1 MRNNRSLRHYIV
13 SILVVITLFGCS
25 GEPPNEITKPA
36 VDQKQEVE
44 EQPTGDQT
52 EAEEEKATEIDT
64 ENLNQPEKREWFAG
78 VYLPRHC
85 PEAVNK
91 GEFVIPTKDEI
102 LECKSD
108 HYLEVRMHAEVVR
121 SENSSEDLYGVQ
133 QYLRIF
139 QMMEHNPTTGQFGLW
154 GQWIGDDRARPH
166 GPFNSIEGGLFIHD
180 KMGRSKFP
188 KYMASAATHLY
199 SPLSDTG
206 GGWGFY
212 EARIDCS
219 LLGRVTLSNTLIV
232 PPNLIS
238 FDEDQKTFDNEG
250 GIYLG
255 TSWVGLPIFGG
266 AERID
271 EQPWSLDSGKITW
284 TFLLDAANFSGPAIA
299 YVPEHWSRRVDR
311 WNSLEFLD
319 DLFEWGQSLTANSLI
334 GFVEGTVSQEELY
347 EVIGNEPWFLAQ
359 PDDPG
364 WDENLYWVKAEQTL
378 GYSPASPY
386 LPTGNEMPPIPVF
399 SQTDDNGRT
408 FIKIF
413 PPLFPKEKEVEPFV
427 LNVQTFDVDLYNNF
441 VDIFIAGQ
449 DLSTYETS
457 FADFG
462 IPMQVER
469 WGEEPWAGIKFSE
482 SDYEED
488 ADFYID
494 SPLRPREISGE
505 VNVYFEWDGAGE
517 EERGWGQYYEMQG
530 TTVVPV
536 EEKDVPLELAELAYG
551 TIPYTTSLSPHE
563 LTEEGGYSELIT
575 PDYSCYVCPNGDICD
590 QEIHQTILDDGSII
604 SYQWFRFRDQPLFQG
619 LIQDYPETYTEEHL
633 EDLQQLI
640 EQMHK
645 DWGSS
650 QLFLERPTTLDELH
664 LVEIDHGLLVEPPEG
679 KEFGWVP
686 IVTQVEQ
693 PDGIWQDR
701 IDFRET
707 PLGPVLR

>member
-13 SILVVITLFGCS
+13 SVLVVITLFGCS
-25 GEPPNEITKPA
+25 GEPPNEISAPA
-36 VDQKQEVE
+36 ADQKQEVE
-44 EQPTGDQT
+44 EQPSEDQI
-52 EAEEEKATEIDT
+52 EAEEEKAPEIDA

-319 DLFEWGQSLTANSLI
+319 DLFEWDQSLTANSLI
-334 GFVEGTVSQEELY
+334 GFVEGTVSQDELY

-364 WDENLYWVKAEQTL
+364 WDENPYWVKAEQTL
-378 GYSPASPY
+378 GYSPARPY

-399 SQTDDNGRT
+399 SQTDDSGRT

-449 DLSTYETS
+449 DLSTYGTS

-469 WGEEPWAGIKFSE
+469 WGEEPWAEIKFSE
-482 SDYEED
+482 SEYEED

-563 LTEEGGYSELIT
+563 LSEEGGYNESIT

-619 LIQDYPETYTEEHL
+619 LIQDYPETYTEEYL
-633 EDLQQLI
+633 EDLQRLI

-664 LVEIDHGLLVEPPEG
+664 LVEIDHGLLVEPPQG

-707 PLGPVLR
+707 PIGPVLR

>member
-13 SILVVITLFGCS
+13 SVLVVITLFGCS
-25 GEPPNEITKPA
+25 GEPPNEISAPA
-36 VDQKQEVE
+36 ADQKQEVE
-44 EQPTGDQT
+44 EQPSEDQI
-52 EAEEEKATEIDT
+52 EAEEEKAPEIDA

-319 DLFEWGQSLTANSLI
+319 DLFEWDQSLTANSLI
-334 GFVEGTVSQEELY
+334 GFVEGMVSQDELY

-364 WDENLYWVKAEQTL
+364 WDENPYWVKAEQTL
-378 GYSPASPY
+378 GYSPARPY

-399 SQTDDNGRT
+399 SQTDDSGRT

-469 WGEEPWAGIKFSE
+469 WGEEPWAEIKFSE
-482 SDYEED
+482 SEHEED

-563 LTEEGGYSELIT
+563 LSEEGGYNESIT

-619 LIQDYPETYTEEHL
+619 LIQDYPETYTEEYL
-633 EDLQQLI
+633 EDLQRLI

-664 LVEIDHGLLVEPPEG
+664 LVEIDHGLLVEPPQG

-707 PLGPVLR
+707 PIGPVLR

>member
-13 SILVVITLFGCS
+13 SVLVVVTLFGCS
-25 GEPPNEITKPA
+25 GEPPNEISAPA
-36 VDQKQEVE
+36 ADQKQEVE
-44 EQPTGDQT
+44 EQPSEDQI
-52 EAEEEKATEIDT
+52 EAEEEKAPEIDA

-319 DLFEWGQSLTANSLI
+319 DLFEWDQSLTANSLI

-364 WDENLYWVKAEQTL
+364 WDENPYWVKAEQTL
-378 GYSPASPY
+378 GYSPARPY

-399 SQTDDNGRT
+399 SQTDDSGRT

-449 DLSTYETS
+449 DLSTYGTS

-469 WGEEPWAGIKFSE
+469 WGEEPWAEIKFSE
-482 SDYEED
+482 SEYEED

-517 EERGWGQYYEMQG
+517 EERGWGQYYEIQG

-563 LTEEGGYSELIT
+563 LSEEGGYNESIT

-619 LIQDYPETYTEEHL
+619 LIQDYPETYTEEYL
-633 EDLQQLI
+633 EDLQRLI

-664 LVEIDHGLLVEPPEG
+664 LVEIDHGLLVEPPQG

-707 PLGPVLR
+707 PIGPVLR

>member
-1 MRNNRSLRHYIV
+1 MRNNRSFRHYIV
-13 SILVVITLFGCS
+13 SFFVVITLFGCS
-25 GEPPNEITKPA
+25 GEPPNEKTTA
-36 VDQKQEVE
+36 AADQKQEAE

-52 EAEEEKATEIDT
+52 EAEEEKAPEIDT

-319 DLFEWGQSLTANSLI
+319 DLFEWDQSLTANSLI

-364 WDENLYWVKAEQTL
+364 WDENPYWVKAEQTL
-378 GYSPASPY
+378 GYSPARPY

-399 SQTDDNGRT
+399 SQTDDSGRT

-462 IPMQVER
+462 IPMQIER
-469 WGEEPWAGIKFSE
+469 WGEEPWAEIKFSE
-482 SDYEED
+482 SEYEED

-505 VNVYFEWDGAGE
+505 VNVYFEWDGAAE

-563 LTEEGGYSELIT
+563 LSEEGGYNESIT

-619 LIQDYPETYTEEHL
+619 LIQDYPETYTEEYL

-664 LVEIDHGLLVEPPEG
+664 LVEIDHGLLVEPPQG

-707 PLGPVLR
+707 PIGPVLR

>member
-25 GEPPNEITKPA
+25 GEPPKEITTPA
-36 VDQKQEVE
+36 ADQKQEAE

-52 EAEEEKATEIDT
+52 EAEEEKAPEIDT

-319 DLFEWGQSLTANSLI
+319 DLFEWDQSLTANSLI

-347 EVIGNEPWFLAQ
+347 EVIGNQPWFLAQ

-364 WDENLYWVKAEQTL
+364 WDENPYWVKAEQTL
-378 GYSPASPY
+378 GYSPARPY

-399 SQTDDNGRT
+399 SQTDDSGRT

-469 WGEEPWAGIKFSE
+469 WGEEPWAEIKFSE
-482 SDYEED
+482 SEYEED

-563 LTEEGGYSELIT
+563 LSGEGGYNESIT

-619 LIQDYPETYTEEHL
+619 LIQDYPETYTEEYL

-664 LVEIDHGLLVEPPEG
+664 LVEIDHGLLVEPPQG

-707 PLGPVLR
+707 PIGPVLR

>member
-13 SILVVITLFGCS
+13 SIFVVITLFGCS
-25 GEPPNEITKPA
+25 GEPPKEITTPA
-36 VDQKQEVE
+36 VDQKQEAE

-52 EAEEEKATEIDT
+52 EAEEEKAPEIDT

-319 DLFEWGQSLTANSLI
+319 DLFEWDQSLTANSLI

-364 WDENLYWVKAEQTL
+364 WDENPYWVKAEQTL
-378 GYSPASPY
+378 GYSPARPY

-399 SQTDDNGRT
+399 SQTDDSGRT

-469 WGEEPWAGIKFSE
+469 WGEEPWAEIKFSE
-482 SDYEED
+482 SEYEED

-563 LTEEGGYSELIT
+563 LSGEGGYNESIT

-619 LIQDYPETYTEEHL
+619 LIQDYPETYTEEYL

-664 LVEIDHGLLVEPPEG
+664 LVEIDHGLLVEPPQG

-707 PLGPVLR
+707 PIGPVLR

>member
-25 GEPPNEITKPA
+25 GEPPNEITTPA
-36 VDQKQEVE
+36 VDQKQEAE

-52 EAEEEKATEIDT
+52 EAEEEKAPEIDT

-319 DLFEWGQSLTANSLI
+319 DLFEWDQSLTANSLI

-364 WDENLYWVKAEQTL
+364 WDENPYWVKAEQTL
-378 GYSPASPY
+378 GYSPARPY

-399 SQTDDNGRT
+399 SQTDDSGRT

-469 WGEEPWAGIKFSE
+469 WGEEPWAEIKFSE
-482 SDYEED
+482 SEYEED

-563 LTEEGGYSELIT
+563 LSGEGGYNESIT

-619 LIQDYPETYTEEHL
+619 LIQDYPETYTEEYL

-664 LVEIDHGLLVEPPEG
+664 LVEIDHGLLVEPPQG

-707 PLGPVLR
+707 PIGPVLR

>member
-1 MRNNRSLRHYIV
+1 MRNNRSFRHYIV

-25 GEPPNEITKPA
+25 GEPQNEITTPA
-36 VDQKQEVE
+36 ADQKQEAE
-44 EQPTGDQT
+44 EQPTEEQT
-52 EAEEEKATEIDT
+52 EAEEEKAPEIDT

-91 GEFVIPTKDEI
+91 GGFVIPTKDEI

-319 DLFEWGQSLTANSLI
+319 DLFEWDQSLTANSLI

-364 WDENLYWVKAEQTL
+364 WDENPYWVKAEQTL
-378 GYSPASPY
+378 GYSPARPY

-413 PPLFPKEKEVEPFV
+413 PPLFPKENEVEPFV

-462 IPMQVER
+462 IPMQIER
-469 WGEEPWAGIKFSE
+469 WGEEPWAEIKFSE
-482 SDYEED
+482 SEYEED

-505 VNVYFEWDGAGE
+505 VNVYFEWDGAAE

-563 LTEEGGYSELIT
+563 LSEEGGYNESIT

-619 LIQDYPETYTEEHL
+619 LIQDYPETYTEEYL

-664 LVEIDHGLLVEPPEG
+664 LVEIDHGLLVEPPQG

-707 PLGPVLR
+707 PIGPVLR

>member
-13 SILVVITLFGCS
+13 SILIVITLFGCS
-25 GEPPNEITKPA
+25 GEPPNEITTPA
-36 VDQKQEVE
+36 ADQKQEAE

-52 EAEEEKATEIDT
+52 EAAEEKAPEIDT

-238 FDEDQKTFDNEG
+238 FDEDQKTFNNEG

-319 DLFEWGQSLTANSLI
+319 DLFEWDQSLTANSLI

-364 WDENLYWVKAEQTL
+364 WDENPYWVKAEQTL
-378 GYSPASPY
+378 GYSPARPY

-399 SQTDDNGRT
+399 SQTDDSGRT

-469 WGEEPWAGIKFSE
+469 WGEEPWAEIKFSE
-482 SDYEED
+482 SEYEED

-563 LTEEGGYSELIT
+563 LSEEGGYNESIT

-664 LVEIDHGLLVEPPEG
+664 LVEIDHGLLVEPPQG

-707 PLGPVLR
+707 PIGPVLR

>member
-1 MRNNRSLRHYIV
+1 MRNNRSLRHRIV

-25 GEPPNEITKPA
+25 GDSSTQTTAPA
-36 VDQKQEVE
+36 SDQKQEIE
-44 EQPTGDQT
+44 EQPSEEQT

-64 ENLNQPEKREWFAG
+64 ESLNRLDKREWSAG

-85 PEAVNK
+85 PEAANK
-91 GEFVIPTKDEI
+91 GEFVIPSKDEI

-108 HYLEVRMHAEVVR
+108 HLLEVRMHAEVIR

-139 QMMEHNPTTGQFGLW
+139 QMMEDNPTTGQFGLW

-319 DLFEWGQSLTANSLI
+319 DLFEWDQSPTANSLI

-364 WDENLYWVKAEQTL
+364 WDENPYWVKAEQTL

-469 WGEEPWAGIKFSE
+469 WGEEPWGEIKFSE
-482 SDYEED
+482 SEYEED

-563 LTEEGGYSELIT
+563 LTEEGGYNESIT

-619 LIQDYPETYTEEHL
+619 LIQDYPETYTEEYL

-645 DWGSS
+645 DWGPS

-664 LVEIDHGLLVEPPEG
+664 LVEIDHGLLVEPPQG

>member
-1 MRNNRSLRHYIV
+1 MRNNRSFRHYIV
-13 SILVVITLFGCS
+13 SFFVVITLFGCS
-25 GEPPNEITKPA
+25 GEPPNEITTA
-36 VDQKQEVE
+36 AADQKQEAE

-52 EAEEEKATEIDT
+52 EAEEEKAPEIDT

-319 DLFEWGQSLTANSLI
+319 DLFEWDQSLTANSLI

-364 WDENLYWVKAEQTL
+364 WDENPYWVKAEQTL
-378 GYSPASPY
+378 GYSPARPY

-399 SQTDDNGRT
+399 SQTDDSGRT

-462 IPMQVER
+462 IPMQIER
-469 WGEEPWAGIKFSE
+469 WGEEPWAEIKFSE
-482 SDYEED
+482 SEYEED

-517 EERGWGQYYEMQG
+517 EERGWGQYYEIQG

-563 LTEEGGYSELIT
+563 LSEEGGYNESIT

-619 LIQDYPETYTEEHL
+619 LIQDYPETYTEEYL

-664 LVEIDHGLLVEPPEG
+664 LVEIDHGLLVEPPQG

-686 IVTQVEQ
+686 IVTQVEH
-693 PDGIWQDR
+693 PDVIWQDR
-701 IDFRET
+701 IDFIET
-707 PLGPVLR
+707 TIVPVLR

>member
-25 GEPPNEITKPA
+25 GEPPKEITTPA
-36 VDQKQEVE
+36 VDQKQEAE

-52 EAEEEKATEIDT
+52 EAEEEKAPEIDT

-319 DLFEWGQSLTANSLI
+319 DLFEWDQSLTANSLI

-364 WDENLYWVKAEQTL
+364 WDENPYWVKAEQTL
-378 GYSPASPY
+378 GYSPARPY

-399 SQTDDNGRT
+399 SQTDDSGRT

-469 WGEEPWAGIKFSE
+469 WGEEPWAEIKFSE
-482 SDYEED
+482 SEYEED

-563 LTEEGGYSELIT
+563 LSEEGGYNESIT

-619 LIQDYPETYTEEHL
+619 LIQDYPETYTEEYL

-664 LVEIDHGLLVEPPEG
+664 LVEIDHGLLVEPPQG

-707 PLGPVLR
+707 PIGPVLR

>member
-13 SILVVITLFGCS
+13 SILIVITLFGCS
-25 GEPPNEITKPA
+25 GEPPNEITTPA
-36 VDQKQEVE
+36 ADQKQEAE

-52 EAEEEKATEIDT
+52 EAAEEKAPEIDT

-238 FDEDQKTFDNEG
+238 FDEDQKTFNNEG

-319 DLFEWGQSLTANSLI
+319 DLFEWDQSLTANSLI

-347 EVIGNEPWFLAQ
+347 EVIGNETWFLAQ

-364 WDENLYWVKAEQTL
+364 WDENPYWVKAEQTL
-378 GYSPASPY
+378 GYSPARPY

-399 SQTDDNGRT
+399 SQTDDSGRT

-462 IPMQVER
+462 IPMLVER
-469 WGEEPWAGIKFSE
+469 WGEEPWAEIKFSE
-482 SDYEED
+482 SEYEED

-563 LTEEGGYSELIT
+563 LSEEGGYNESIT

-619 LIQDYPETYTEEHL
+619 LIQDYPETYTEEYL

-664 LVEIDHGLLVEPPEG
+664 LVEIDHGLLVEPPQG

-707 PLGPVLR
+707 PIGPVLR

>member
-1 MRNNRSLRHYIV
+1 M
-13 SILVVITLFGCS
+13 LFGCS
-25 GEPPNEITKPA
+25 GESPNEITAPA
-36 VDQKQEVE
+36 SDQKQEVE
-44 EQPTGDQT
+44 EQPSEEQT
-52 EAEEEKATEIDT
+52 EAEDEKATEIDT

-238 FDEDQKTFDNEG
+238 FDEDQKTFNNEG

-319 DLFEWGQSLTANSLI
+319 DLFEWDQSLTANSLI

-364 WDENLYWVKAEQTL
+364 WDENPYWVKAEQTL
-378 GYSPASPY
+378 GYSPARPY

-399 SQTDDNGRT
+399 SQIDDNGRT

-462 IPMQVER
+462 IPMQIER
-469 WGEEPWAGIKFSE
+469 WGEEPWAEIKFSE
-482 SDYEED
+482 SEYEED

-530 TTVVPV
+530 TTVIPV

-563 LTEEGGYSELIT
+563 LSEEGGYNESIT

-619 LIQDYPETYTEEHL
+619 LIQDYPETYTEEYL

-664 LVEIDHGLLVEPPEG
+664 LVEIDHGLLVDPPEG

-707 PLGPVLR
+707 PIGPVLR

>member
-13 SILVVITLFGCS
+13 SILIVITLFGCS
-25 GEPPNEITKPA
+25 GEPPNEITTPA
-36 VDQKQEVE
+36 ADQKQEAE

-52 EAEEEKATEIDT
+52 EAEEEKAPEIDT

-319 DLFEWGQSLTANSLI
+319 DLFEWDQNLTANSLI

-364 WDENLYWVKAEQTL
+364 WDENPYWVKAEQTL
-378 GYSPASPY
+378 GYSPARPY

-399 SQTDDNGRT
+399 SQTDDSGRT

-469 WGEEPWAGIKFSE
+469 WGEEPWAEIKFSE
-482 SDYEED
+482 SEYEED

-505 VNVYFEWDGAGE
+505 VNVYFEWDGVGE

-563 LTEEGGYSELIT
+563 LSEEGGYNESIT

-619 LIQDYPETYTEEHL
+619 LIQDYPETYTEEYL

-664 LVEIDHGLLVEPPEG
+664 LVEIDHGLLVEPPQG

-707 PLGPVLR
+707 PIGPVLR

>member
-25 GEPPNEITKPA
+25 GEPPKEITTPA
-36 VDQKQEVE
+36 ADQKQEAE

-52 EAEEEKATEIDT
+52 EAEEEKAPEIDT

-319 DLFEWGQSLTANSLI
+319 DLFEWDQSLTANSLI

-347 EVIGNEPWFLAQ
+347 EVIGNQPWFLAQ

-364 WDENLYWVKAEQTL
+364 WDENPYWVKAEQTL
-378 GYSPASPY
+378 GYSPARPY

-399 SQTDDNGRT
+399 SQTDDSGRT

-469 WGEEPWAGIKFSE
+469 WGEEPWAEIKFSE
-482 SDYEED
+482 SEYEED

-563 LTEEGGYSELIT
+563 LSEEGGYNESIT

-619 LIQDYPETYTEEHL
+619 LIQDYPETYTEEYL

-664 LVEIDHGLLVEPPEG
+664 LVEIDHGLLVEPPQG

-707 PLGPVLR
+707 PIGPVLR

>member
-13 SILVVITLFGCS
+13 SILIVITLFGCS
-25 GEPPNEITKPA
+25 GEPPNEITTPA
-36 VDQKQEVE
+36 ADQKQEAE

-52 EAEEEKATEIDT
+52 EAEEEKAPEIDT

-319 DLFEWGQSLTANSLI
+319 DLFEWDQSLTANSLI

-364 WDENLYWVKAEQTL
+364 WDENPYWVKAEQTL
-378 GYSPASPY
+378 GYSPARPY

-399 SQTDDNGRT
+399 SQTDDSGRT

-449 DLSTYETS
+449 DLSTYGTS

-469 WGEEPWAGIKFSE
+469 WGEEPWAEIKFSE
-482 SDYEED
+482 SEYEED

-530 TTVVPV
+530 TAVVPV

-563 LTEEGGYSELIT
+563 LSEEGGYNESIT
-575 PDYSCYVCPNGDICD
+575 PDYSCYVCANGDICD

-619 LIQDYPETYTEEHL
+619 LIQDYPETYTEEYL

-664 LVEIDHGLLVEPPEG
+664 LVEIDHGLLVEPPQG

-707 PLGPVLR
+707 PIGPVLR

>member
-13 SILVVITLFGCS
+13 SVLVVVTLFGCS
-25 GEPPNEITKPA
+25 GEPPNEISAPA
-36 VDQKQEVE
+36 ADQKQEVE
-44 EQPTGDQT
+44 EQPSEDQI
-52 EAEEEKATEIDT
+52 EAEEEKAPEIDA

-319 DLFEWGQSLTANSLI
+319 DLFEWDQSLTANSLI

-364 WDENLYWVKAEQTL
+364 WDENPYWVKAEQTL
-378 GYSPASPY
+378 GYSPARPY

-482 SDYEED
+482 SEYEED

-590 QEIHQTILDDGSII
+590 QDIHQTILDDGSII

>member
-13 SILVVITLFGCS
+13 SILIVITLFGCS
-25 GEPPNEITKPA
+25 GEPPNEITTPA
-36 VDQKQEVE
+36 ADQKQEAE

-52 EAEEEKATEIDT
+52 EAAEEKAPEIDT

-238 FDEDQKTFDNEG
+238 FDEDQKTFNNEG

-319 DLFEWGQSLTANSLI
+319 DLFEWDQSLTANSLI

-364 WDENLYWVKAEQTL
+364 WDENPYWVKAEQTL
-378 GYSPASPY
+378 GYSPARPY

-399 SQTDDNGRT
+399 SQTDDSGRT

-469 WGEEPWAGIKFSE
+469 WGEEPWAEIKFSE
-482 SDYEED
+482 SEYEED

-563 LTEEGGYSELIT
+563 LSEEGGYNESIT

-619 LIQDYPETYTEEHL
+619 LIQDYPETYTEEYL

-664 LVEIDHGLLVEPPEG
+664 LVEIDHGLLVEPPQG

-707 PLGPVLR
+707 PIGPVLR

>member
-25 GEPPNEITKPA
+25 GEPPNEITTA
-36 VDQKQEVE
+36 AADQKQEAE

-52 EAEEEKATEIDT
+52 EAEEEKAPEIDT

-319 DLFEWGQSLTANSLI
+319 DLFEWDQSLTANSLI

-364 WDENLYWVKAEQTL
+364 WDENPYWVKAEQTL
-378 GYSPASPY
+378 GYSPARPY

-399 SQTDDNGRT
+399 SQTDDSGRT

-462 IPMQVER
+462 IPMQIER
-469 WGEEPWAGIKFSE
+469 WGEEPWAEIKFSE
-482 SDYEED
+482 SEYEED

-563 LTEEGGYSELIT
+563 LSEEGGYNESIT

-619 LIQDYPETYTEEHL
+619 LIQDYPETYTEEYL

-664 LVEIDHGLLVEPPEG
+664 LVEIDHGLLVEPPQG

-707 PLGPVLR
+707 PIGPVLR

>member
-319 DLFEWGQSLTANSLI
+319 DLFEWDQSLTANSLI

-364 WDENLYWVKAEQTL
+364 WDENPYWVKAEQTL
-378 GYSPASPY
+378 GYSPARPY

-482 SDYEED
+482 SEYEED

-563 LTEEGGYSELIT
+563 LTEEGGYNESIT

>member
-1 MRNNRSLRHYIV
+1 MRNNRSFRHYIV
-13 SILVVITLFGCS
+13 SFFVVITLFGCS
-25 GEPPNEITKPA
+25 GEPPNEITTA
-36 VDQKQEVE
+36 AADQKQEAE

-52 EAEEEKATEIDT
+52 EAEEEKAPEIDT

-319 DLFEWGQSLTANSLI
+319 DLFEWDQSLTANSLI

-364 WDENLYWVKAEQTL
+364 WDENPYWVKAEQTL
-378 GYSPASPY
+378 GYSPARPY

-399 SQTDDNGRT
+399 SQTDDSGRT

-462 IPMQVER
+462 IPMQIER
-469 WGEEPWAGIKFSE
+469 WGEEPWAEIKFSE
-482 SDYEED
+482 SEYEED

-563 LTEEGGYSELIT
+563 LSEEGGYNESIT

-619 LIQDYPETYTEEHL
+619 LIQDYPETYTEEYL

-664 LVEIDHGLLVEPPEG
+664 LVEIDHGLLVEPPQG

-707 PLGPVLR
+707 PIGPVLR

>member
-1 MRNNRSLRHYIV
+1 M
-13 SILVVITLFGCS
+13 LFGCS
-25 GEPPNEITKPA
+25 GESPSEITAPA
-36 VDQKQEVE
+36 SDQKQEVE
-44 EQPTGDQT
+44 EQSSEEQT
-52 EAEEEKATEIDT
+52 EAEEEKATEIDS

-91 GEFVIPTKDEI
+91 GEFVIPIKDEI

-319 DLFEWGQSLTANSLI
+319 DLFEWDQSPTANSLI

-364 WDENLYWVKAEQTL
+364 WDENPYWVKAEQTL

-469 WGEEPWAGIKFSE
+469 WGEEPWAEIKFSE
-482 SDYEED
+482 SEYEED

-517 EERGWGQYYEMQG
+517 EERGWGQYYEIQG

-563 LTEEGGYSELIT
+563 LTEEGGYNESIT

-619 LIQDYPETYTEEHL
+619 LIQDYPETYTEEYL

-693 PDGIWQDR
+693 PDGIWQNR

>member
-13 SILVVITLFGCS
+13 SIFVVITLFGCS
-25 GEPPNEITKPA
+25 GEPPNEKTTA
-36 VDQKQEVE
+36 AADQKQEAE

-52 EAEEEKATEIDT
+52 EAEEEKAPEIDT

-319 DLFEWGQSLTANSLI
+319 DLFEWDQSLTANSLI

-364 WDENLYWVKAEQTL
+364 WDENPYWVKAEQTL
-378 GYSPASPY
+378 GYSPARPY

-399 SQTDDNGRT
+399 SQTDDSGRT

-462 IPMQVER
+462 IPMQIER
-469 WGEEPWAGIKFSE
+469 WGEEPWAEIKFSE
-482 SDYEED
+482 SEYEED

-563 LTEEGGYSELIT
+563 LSEEGGYNESIT

-619 LIQDYPETYTEEHL
+619 LIQDYPETYTEEYL

-664 LVEIDHGLLVEPPEG
+664 LVEIDHGLLVEPPQG

-707 PLGPVLR
+707 PIGPVLR

>member
-1 MRNNRSLRHYIV
+1 
-13 SILVVITLFGCS
+13 
-25 GEPPNEITKPA
+25 
-36 VDQKQEVE
+36 
-44 EQPTGDQT
+44 
-52 EAEEEKATEIDT
+52 
-64 ENLNQPEKREWFAG
+64 
-78 VYLPRHC
+78 
-85 PEAVNK
+85 
-91 GEFVIPTKDEI
+91 
-102 LECKSD
+102 
-108 HYLEVRMHAEVVR
+108 MHAEVVR

-238 FDEDQKTFDNEG
+238 FDEDQKTFNNEG

-319 DLFEWGQSLTANSLI
+319 DLFEWDQSLTANSLI

-364 WDENLYWVKAEQTL
+364 WDENPYWVKAEQTL
-378 GYSPASPY
+378 GYSPARPY

-399 SQTDDNGRT
+399 SQTDDSGQT

-449 DLSTYETS
+449 DLSTYGTS

-469 WGEEPWAGIKFSE
+469 WGEEPWAEIKFSE
-482 SDYEED
+482 SEYEED

-517 EERGWGQYYEMQG
+517 EERGWGQYYEIQG

-563 LTEEGGYSELIT
+563 LSEEGGYNESIT

-619 LIQDYPETYTEEHL
+619 LIQDYPETYTEEYL
-633 EDLQQLI
+633 EDLQRLI

-664 LVEIDHGLLVEPPEG
+664 LVEIDHGLLVEPPQG

-707 PLGPVLR
+707 PIGPVLR

>member
-1 MRNNRSLRHYIV
+1 MRNNRSFRHYIV
-13 SILVVITLFGCS
+13 SFFVVITLFGCS
-25 GEPPNEITKPA
+25 GEPPNEITTPA
-36 VDQKQEVE
+36 ADQKQEAE

-52 EAEEEKATEIDT
+52 EAEEEKAPEIDT

-319 DLFEWGQSLTANSLI
+319 DLFEWDQSLTANSLI

-364 WDENLYWVKAEQTL
+364 WDENPYWVKAEQTL
-378 GYSPASPY
+378 GYSPARPY

-399 SQTDDNGRT
+399 SQTDDSGRT

-469 WGEEPWAGIKFSE
+469 WGEEPWAEIKFSE
-482 SDYEED
+482 SEYEED

-563 LTEEGGYSELIT
+563 LSEEGGYNESIT

-619 LIQDYPETYTEEHL
+619 LIQDYPETYTEEYL

-664 LVEIDHGLLVEPPEG
+664 LVEIDHGLLVEPPQG

-707 PLGPVLR
+707 PIGPVLR

>member
-25 GEPPNEITKPA
+25 GEPPNEITTA
-36 VDQKQEVE
+36 AADQKQEAE

-52 EAEEEKATEIDT
+52 EAEEEKAPEIDT

-319 DLFEWGQSLTANSLI
+319 DLFEWDQSLTANSLI

-364 WDENLYWVKAEQTL
+364 WDENPYWVKAEQTL
-378 GYSPASPY
+378 GYSPARPY

-399 SQTDDNGRT
+399 SQTDDSGRT

-469 WGEEPWAGIKFSE
+469 WGEEPWAEIKFSE
-482 SDYEED
+482 SEYEED

-563 LTEEGGYSELIT
+563 LSEEGGYNESIT

-619 LIQDYPETYTEEHL
+619 LIQDYPETYTEEYL

-664 LVEIDHGLLVEPPEG
+664 LVEIDHGLLVEPPQG

-707 PLGPVLR
+707 PIGPVLR

>member
-13 SILVVITLFGCS
+13 SILIVITLFGCS
-25 GEPPNEITKPA
+25 GEPPNEITTPA
-36 VDQKQEVE
+36 ADQKQEAE

-52 EAEEEKATEIDT
+52 EAAEEKAPEIDT

-319 DLFEWGQSLTANSLI
+319 DLFEWDQSLTANSLI

-364 WDENLYWVKAEQTL
+364 WDENPYWVKAEQTL
-378 GYSPASPY
+378 GYSPARPY

-399 SQTDDNGRT
+399 SQTDDSGRT

-462 IPMQVER
+462 IPMQIER
-469 WGEEPWAGIKFSE
+469 WGEEPWAEIKFSE
-482 SDYEED
+482 SEYEED

-563 LTEEGGYSELIT
+563 LSEEGGYNESIT

-619 LIQDYPETYTEEHL
+619 LIQDYPETYTEEYL

-664 LVEIDHGLLVEPPEG
+664 LVEIDHGLLVEPPQG

-707 PLGPVLR
+707 PIGPVLR

>member
-1 MRNNRSLRHYIV
+1 M
-13 SILVVITLFGCS
+13 
-25 GEPPNEITKPA
+25 
-36 VDQKQEVE
+36 
-44 EQPTGDQT
+44 
-52 EAEEEKATEIDT
+52 
-64 ENLNQPEKREWFAG
+64 
-78 VYLPRHC
+78 
-85 PEAVNK
+85 
-91 GEFVIPTKDEI
+91 
-102 LECKSD
+102 
-108 HYLEVRMHAEVVR
+108 
-121 SENSSEDLYGVQ
+121 
-133 QYLRIF
+133 
-139 QMMEHNPTTGQFGLW
+139 
-154 GQWIGDDRARPH
+154 
-166 GPFNSIEGGLFIHD
+166 
-180 KMGRSKFP
+180 
-188 KYMASAATHLY
+188 
-199 SPLSDTG
+199 
-206 GGWGFY
+206 
-212 EARIDCS
+212 
-219 LLGRVTLSNTLIV
+219 
-232 PPNLIS
+232 
-238 FDEDQKTFDNEG
+238 
-250 GIYLG
+250 
-255 TSWVGLPIFGG
+255 
-266 AERID
+266 
-271 EQPWSLDSGKITW
+271 
-284 TFLLDAANFSGPAIA
+284 
-299 YVPEHWSRRVDR
+299 
-311 WNSLEFLD
+311 
-319 DLFEWGQSLTANSLI
+319 
-334 GFVEGTVSQEELY
+334 EGTVSQEELY

-364 WDENLYWVKAEQTL
+364 WDENPYWVKAEQTL
-378 GYSPASPY
+378 GYSPARPY

-399 SQTDDNGRT
+399 SQTDDSGRT

-469 WGEEPWAGIKFSE
+469 WGEEPWAEIKFSE
-482 SDYEED
+482 SEYEED

-505 VNVYFEWDGAGE
+505 VNVYFDWDGAGE
-517 EERGWGQYYEMQG
+517 EERGWGQYYEIQG

-563 LTEEGGYSELIT
+563 LSEEGGYNESIT

-619 LIQDYPETYTEEHL
+619 LIQDYPETYTEEYL
-633 EDLQQLI
+633 EDLQRLI

-693 PDGIWQDR
+693 PDGIWQNR

>member
-13 SILVVITLFGCS
+13 SVLVVVTLFGCS
-25 GEPPNEITKPA
+25 GEPPNEISAPA
-36 VDQKQEVE
+36 ADQKQEVE
-44 EQPTGDQT
+44 EQPSEDQI
-52 EAEEEKATEIDT
+52 EAEEEKAPEIDT

-238 FDEDQKTFDNEG
+238 FDEDQKTFNNEG

-319 DLFEWGQSLTANSLI
+319 DLFEWDQSLTANSLI

-364 WDENLYWVKAEQTL
+364 WDENPYWVKAEQTL
-378 GYSPASPY
+378 GYSPARPY

-399 SQTDDNGRT
+399 SQTDDSGRT

-469 WGEEPWAGIKFSE
+469 WGEEPWAEIKFSE
-482 SDYEED
+482 SEYEED

-563 LTEEGGYSELIT
+563 LSEEGGYNESIT

-619 LIQDYPETYTEEHL
+619 LIQDYPETYTEEYL

-664 LVEIDHGLLVEPPEG
+664 LVEIDHGLLVEPPQG

-707 PLGPVLR
+707 PIGPVLR

>member
-25 GEPPNEITKPA
+25 GEPPKEITTPA
-36 VDQKQEVE
+36 VDQKQEAE

-52 EAEEEKATEIDT
+52 EAEEEKAPEIDT

-319 DLFEWGQSLTANSLI
+319 DLFEWDQSLTANSLI

-364 WDENLYWVKAEQTL
+364 WDENPYWVKAEQTL
-378 GYSPASPY
+378 GYSPARPY

-399 SQTDDNGRT
+399 SQTDDSGRT

-469 WGEEPWAGIKFSE
+469 WGEEPWAEIKFSE
-482 SDYEED
+482 SEYEED

-563 LTEEGGYSELIT
+563 LSGEGGYNESIT

-619 LIQDYPETYTEEHL
+619 LIQDYPETYTEEYL

-664 LVEIDHGLLVEPPEG
+664 LVEIDHGLLVEPPQG

-707 PLGPVLR
+707 PIGPVLR

>member
-13 SILVVITLFGCS
+13 SILIVITLFGCS
-25 GEPPNEITKPA
+25 GEPPNEITTPA
-36 VDQKQEVE
+36 ADQKQEAE

-52 EAEEEKATEIDT
+52 EAAEEKAPEIDT
-64 ENLNQPEKREWFAG
+64 ENLNQSEKREWFAG

-188 KYMASAATHLY
+188 KYMASAATHIY

-319 DLFEWGQSLTANSLI
+319 DLFEWDQSLTANSLI

-347 EVIGNEPWFLAQ
+347 EVIGNEPWFLVQ

-364 WDENLYWVKAEQTL
+364 WDENPYWVKAEQTL
-378 GYSPASPY
+378 GYSPARPY

-399 SQTDDNGRT
+399 SQTDYSGRT

-469 WGEEPWAGIKFSE
+469 WGEEPWAEIKFSE
-482 SDYEED
+482 SEYEED

-563 LTEEGGYSELIT
+563 LSEEGGYNESIT
-575 PDYSCYVCPNGDICD
+575 PDYSCYVCANGDICD
-590 QEIHQTILDDGSII
+590 QEIHQTILDDGSIV

-619 LIQDYPETYTEEHL
+619 LIQDYPETYTEEYL
-633 EDLQQLI
+633 EDLQRLI

-664 LVEIDHGLLVEPPEG
+664 LVEIDHGLLVEPPQG

-707 PLGPVLR
+707 PIGPVLR

>member
-13 SILVVITLFGCS
+13 SIFVVITLFGCS
-25 GEPPNEITKPA
+25 GEPPNEITTA
-36 VDQKQEVE
+36 AADQKQEAE

-52 EAEEEKATEIDT
+52 EAEEEKAPEIDT

-319 DLFEWGQSLTANSLI
+319 DLFEWDQSLTANSLI

-364 WDENLYWVKAEQTL
+364 WDENPYWVKAEQTL
-378 GYSPASPY
+378 GYSPARPY

-399 SQTDDNGRT
+399 SQTDDSGRT

-462 IPMQVER
+462 IPMQIER
-469 WGEEPWAGIKFSE
+469 WGEEPWAEIKFSE
-482 SDYEED
+482 SEYEED

-517 EERGWGQYYEMQG
+517 EERGWGQYYEIQG

-563 LTEEGGYSELIT
+563 LSEEGGYNESIT

-619 LIQDYPETYTEEHL
+619 LIQDYPETYTEEYL

-664 LVEIDHGLLVEPPEG
+664 LVEIDHGLLVEPPQG

-693 PDGIWQDR
+693 TDGIWQDR

-707 PLGPVLR
+707 PIGPVLR

>member
-1 MRNNRSLRHYIV
+1 M
-13 SILVVITLFGCS
+13 LFGCS
-25 GEPPNEITKPA
+25 GESPNEITAPA
-36 VDQKQEVE
+36 SDQKQEVE
-44 EQPTGDQT
+44 EQPSEEQT
-52 EAEEEKATEIDT
+52 EAEDEKATEIDT

-219 LLGRVTLSNTLIV
+219 LLGRVTLSNNLLV

-319 DLFEWGQSLTANSLI
+319 DLFEWDQSLTANSLI

-347 EVIGNEPWFLAQ
+347 EVIGNEPWFLAR

-364 WDENLYWVKAEQTL
+364 WDENPYWVKAEQTL
-378 GYSPASPY
+378 GYSPARPY

-399 SQTDDNGRT
+399 SQIDDNGRT

-462 IPMQVER
+462 IPMQVEA
-469 WGEEPWAGIKFSE
+469 WGEEPWVGIKFSE
-482 SDYEED
+482 SEYEED

-530 TTVVPV
+530 TTVIPV

-563 LTEEGGYSELIT
+563 LTDKGGYNESIT

-619 LIQDYPETYTEEHL
+619 LIQDYPETYTEEYL

-664 LVEIDHGLLVEPPEG
+664 LVEIDHGLLVDPPEG

>member
-1 MRNNRSLRHYIV
+1 MCIRDS
-13 SILVVITLFGCS
+13 
-25 GEPPNEITKPA
+25 
-36 VDQKQEVE
+36 
-44 EQPTGDQT
+44 
-52 EAEEEKATEIDT
+52 
-64 ENLNQPEKREWFAG
+64 
-78 VYLPRHC
+78 HC

-319 DLFEWGQSLTANSLI
+319 DLFEWDQSLTANSLI

-364 WDENLYWVKAEQTL
+364 WDENPYWVKAEQTL
-378 GYSPASPY
+378 GYSPARPY

-399 SQTDDNGRT
+399 SQTDDSGRT

-449 DLSTYETS
+449 DLSTYQTS

-462 IPMQVER
+462 IPMQVEA
-469 WGEEPWAGIKFSE
+469 WGEEPWAEIKFSE
-482 SDYEED
+482 SEYEED

-517 EERGWGQYYEMQG
+517 EERGWGQYYEIQG

-563 LTEEGGYSELIT
+563 LSEEGGYNESIT

-619 LIQDYPETYTEEHL
+619 LIQDYPETYTEEYL

-664 LVEIDHGLLVEPPEG
+664 LVEIDHGLLVEPPQG

-707 PLGPVLR
+707 PIGPVLR

>member
-13 SILVVITLFGCS
+13 SILIVITLFGCS
-25 GEPPNEITKPA
+25 GEPPNEITTPA
-36 VDQKQEVE
+36 ADQKQEAE

-52 EAEEEKATEIDT
+52 EAEEEKAPEIDT

-319 DLFEWGQSLTANSLI
+319 DLFEWDQSLTANSLI

-364 WDENLYWVKAEQTL
+364 WDENPYWVKAEQTL
-378 GYSPASPY
+378 GYSPARPY

-399 SQTDDNGRT
+399 SQTDDSGRT

-469 WGEEPWAGIKFSE
+469 WGEEPWAEIKFSE
-482 SDYEED
+482 SEYEED

-563 LTEEGGYSELIT
+563 LSGEGGYNESIT

-619 LIQDYPETYTEEHL
+619 LIQDYPETYTEEYL

-664 LVEIDHGLLVEPPEG
+664 LVEIDHGLLVEPPQG

-707 PLGPVLR
+707 PIGPVLR

>member
-13 SILVVITLFGCS
+13 SILIVITLFGCS
-25 GEPPNEITKPA
+25 GEPPNEITTPA
-36 VDQKQEVE
+36 ADQKQEAE

-52 EAEEEKATEIDT
+52 EAAEEKAPEIDT

-238 FDEDQKTFDNEG
+238 FDEDQKTFNNEG

-319 DLFEWGQSLTANSLI
+319 DLFEWDQSLTANSLI

-364 WDENLYWVKAEQTL
+364 WDENPYWVKAEQTL
-378 GYSPASPY
+378 GYSPARPY

-399 SQTDDNGRT
+399 SQTDDSGQT

-469 WGEEPWAGIKFSE
+469 WGEEPWAEIKFSE
-482 SDYEED
+482 SEYEED

-563 LTEEGGYSELIT
+563 LSEEGGYNESIT

-664 LVEIDHGLLVEPPEG
+664 LVEIDHGLLVEPPQG

-707 PLGPVLR
+707 PIGPVLR